1 MMSSFI
7 PLSVPNFCGN
17 EKKYVDDALD
27 GAWVSTSGAKVDEM
41 EACVAKY
48 LGMPRAVACA
58 SGSAALHLAALV
70 SGVQRG
76 DEVIVPA
83 LTFIASVNPT
93 TRYVGA
99 EPVFI
104 GCDETACMDPDAVE
118 DFCANHCTLRADGL
132 YNNATGAHVSAIV
145 VVHVFGNMADM
156 PRFLAIAKR
165 YRLTLIEDAAEALG
179 TQYTAG
185 PLAGKFA
192 GTIGDI
198 GAYSYNGN
206 KIITTGTGGTLV
218 SNHAEWAAHA
228 KHLSTQAKTDLL
240 QFTHDEPGYN
250 YRMTN
255 IDACLGLAQMEL
267 LEGFIRHKI
276 DRYEQYRA
284 ALDGVKGFS
293 LLPFREGTRSNHW
306 FYSLLLPDRLKR
318 DDVIAALQAQKI
330 QTRPVWSLINEQCDY
345 GRNQAFALDVA
356 QEYRRRIVNIPCST
370 NLTEEDCA
378 RVIDAVLAL

>member
-48 LGMPRAVACA
+48 LSMPRAVACA

-70 SGVQRG
+70 SGIRRG

-118 DFCANHCTLRADGL
+118 DFCANHCTLKAGGL
-132 YNNATGAHVSAIV
+132 YDNATGAHVAALV

-156 PRFLAIAKR
+156 PRFLAIAEK
-165 YRLTLIEDAAEALG
+165 YKLILIEDAAEALG
-179 TQYTAG
+179 TKYTAG

-218 SNHAEWAAHA
+218 SNHDEWAAHA
-228 KHLSTQAKTDLL
+228 KHLSTQAKTDTL

-267 LEGFIRHKI
+267 LESFIQHKTE
-276 DRYEQYRA
+276 RYEQYRA
-284 ALDGVKGFS
+284 ALDGVKGFAM
-293 LLPFREGTRSNHW
+293 LPFREGTRANHW
-306 FYSLLLPDRLKR
+306 FYSLLLPDRLDR
-318 DDVIAALQAQKI
+318 DSVIAALQEQKI

-345 GRNQAFALDVA
+345 GRNRAFALEQA

-370 NLTEEDCA
+370 NLTREDCD